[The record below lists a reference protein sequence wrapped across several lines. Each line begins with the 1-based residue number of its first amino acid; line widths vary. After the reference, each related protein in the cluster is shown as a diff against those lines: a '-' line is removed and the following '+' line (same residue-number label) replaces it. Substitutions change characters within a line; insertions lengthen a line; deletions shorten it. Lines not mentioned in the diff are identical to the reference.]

1 MASPSRMV
9 SARHLGAL
17 LDAAADKGLVGCVDL
32 FIENLQRGVP
42 ARYGGIDSAAFKR
55 PRRVDNFENI
65 GQIEKRPYGQAQAGR
80 MRAPTRRKHRGSE
93 TVGPGKRVP
102 SNVV

>member
-17 LDAAADKGLVGCVDL
+17 LDAAVDKGLVGCVDL

-42 ARYGGIDSAAFKR
+42 ARYGGIGSAAFSS

-65 GQIEKRPYGQAQAGR
+65 GQIENDRTGRLKRAGCVLRHVANIAAQR
-80 MRAPTRRKHRGSE
+80 RSAPAS
-93 TVGPGKRVP
+93 VP
-102 SNVV
+102 SNVA